1 MLRIRPAT
9 VRWMTTGTPR
19 GLSGVGIVLA
29 APDGSGRSDD
39 TLDRAAALAT
49 AAESAGISSL
59 WVEEAV
65 AAPPAGVPYEAYSL
79 LGALGS
85 RTVRLHLG
93 VAADGTQRRAPSMLA
108 KIVTGV
114 DVVSHGRA
122 ALGLDGDTDRPDDA
136 DRLAEALEVCRA
148 VLEDDHPRVEGRIYH
163 VEDAVNRPA
172 PVQAGGVPL
181 VVFLSGRGPGRD
193 ALGSVC
199 ARSADAVVVDDDAR
213 GVDDLLTRLD
223 RADGPR
229 LRPGDRPLVLGRVA
243 PGPTAPGAVA
253 RIRAAGAD
261 GCLVAVPAP
270 WSDEQVGAL
279 ATAW

>member
-1 MLRIRPAT
+1 
-9 VRWMTTGTPR
+9 MTTATPR
-19 GLSGVGIVLA
+19 GLTGVGIVLA
-29 APDGSGRSDD
+29 APDGERRSDD
-39 TLDRAAALAT
+39 ILVRATALAT
-49 AAESAGISSL
+49 AAESAGFGSL
-59 WVEEAV
+59 WVEEGV

-79 LGALGS
+79 LGALGP

-136 DRLAEALEVCRA
+136 DRLAETLEVCRA

-172 PVQAGGVPL
+172 PVQPGGVPL

-199 ARSADAVVVDDDAR
+199 ARAADAVVVDDDAR
-213 GVDDLLTRLD
+213 GVADLLTRLD
-223 RADGPR
+223 RADVPR
-229 LRPGDRPLVLGRVA
+229 LRPGGRPLVLGRVA

-270 WSDEQVGAL
+270 WSTEPVGAL